1 MSTEIDLKFQ
11 VHDELPGS
19 LWQMYLQGLRLPEV
33 QLQAEAGKFHGNQNR
48 HRVWRHKMQRRRWGT
63 RGNYNEYRS
72 VLWQGGPLLSNFKRD
87 CFLDGCHLLL
97 ITLWLGKYE
106 LCVRLGALE
115 FENEFRAVFAEC
127 TRYMELRCEWYAPPQ
142 NLSRSSSADYPKIHR
157 GLIKT
162 LIKPTALYKPTRSAV
177 PRFISNN
184 TPQSCQP
191 LNDFITRWTRKSVHR
206 ILITLFSLHIWKLFM
221 CHQMAQQHEK
231 KEKEKAKLASS
242 GQTAVSFD
250 VVPTI
255 TTAAWFDKKQTN
267 TVN

>member
-1 MSTEIDLKFQ
+1 MS
-11 VHDELPGS
+11 S
-19 LWQMYLQGLRLPEV
+19 LARWLVVV
-33 QLQAEAGKFHGNQNR
+33 QLQAWLLLGRLPSPADHIMTGENTNFAWDLAHSGLKSNSG
-48 HRVWRHKMQRRRWGT
+48 RV
-63 RGNYNEYRS
+63 
-72 VLWQGGPLLSNFKRD
+72 LLSAHD
-87 CFLDGCHLLL
+87 LMEM
-97 ITLWLGKYE
+97 W
-106 LCVRLGALE
+106 CV
-115 FENEFRAVFAEC
+115 
-127 TRYMELRCEWYAPPQ
+127 WYAPPQ
-142 NLSRSSSADYPKIHR
+142 NLSRSSSADSPKIHR